1 MSTRR
6 SFPRRHRAIII
17 GGSMSGLFAAAF
29 LRRIGWDID
38 VYERSTVELVGRGAG
53 ITMHPEL
60 LEALQK
66 SGAGTRDL
74 GVKVDKRI
82 AFDRAGR
89 VIGEK
94 YLPQVLTSWDRLQR
108 LLRDTIDPAHYHLGW
123 NFERVEQDGSGVRV
137 HFSGGRVE
145 HGTILVGGDGIR
157 SGVRAA
163 ILPDVQPIYA
173 GYYIWRG
180 APNEADLSRRALN
193 EVFPYFSFFLPP
205 QQQVLCYPIAGL
217 NDDLRPGHRRL
228 NFIWYRVA
236 DATLLK
242 QMCVDAHGH
251 QHAYSV
257 PPPLIRKDLIA
268 ALRHEGDHVLPPV
281 LNDCLRA
288 IRQPF
293 FTPIYDFI
301 APRIVSGRV
310 ALVGDAASNAR
321 PHMGFGV
328 SKAACD
334 AQALA
339 NVLAE
344 NDDIGKALAAYNQ
357 IRQPIGEI
365 IVRHSR
371 KLGTHL
377 GVNLPTDEDRAMHER
392 LQDPGAMMDWI
403 AVPNFLAAYQ

>member
-1 MSTRR
+1 MPTPCSIARR
-6 SFPRRHRAIII
+6 RRAIIV

-29 LRRIGWDID
+29 LRQIGWNAD
-38 VYERSTVELVGRGAG
+38 VYERSTVELTGRGAG
-53 ITMHPEL
+53 ITTHPEL

-66 SGAGTRDL
+66 SGAGTRNL
-74 GVKVDKRI
+74 GVTIDKRI
-82 AFDRAGR
+82 ALDRAGR

-94 YLPQVLTSWDRLQR
+94 YLPQILTSWDRLQR
-108 LLRDTIDPAHYHLGW
+108 LLRDTIEPAHYHLGW
-123 NFERVEQDGSGVRV
+123 NFEHVEQDGSGVGV

-145 HGTILVGGDGIR
+145 HGAILVGGDGIR
-157 SGVRAA
+157 SSVRAA
-163 ILPDVQPIYA
+163 ILPEVQPNYA

-205 QQQVLCYPIAGL
+205 QQQVICYPIAGF
-217 NDDLRPGHRRL
+217 NDDLRPGYRRF

-236 DATLLK
+236 ESNLLK
-242 QMCVDAHGH
+242 QMCVDDHGH
-251 QHAYSV
+251 QHVYSV
-257 PPPLIRKDLIA
+257 PPPLIRRDLIA
-268 ALRHEGDHVLPPV
+268 GLRDEGGDALPPV

-288 IRQPF
+288 IKQPF

-310 ALVGDAASNAR
+310 ALVGDAASTAR

-334 AQALA
+334 ARALA
-339 NVLAE
+339 EALRDC
-344 NDDIGKALAAYNQ
+344 DDIGKALAEYNQ
-357 IRQPIGEI
+357 IRQPVGEI

-371 KLGTHL
+371 KLGTHM
-377 GVNLPTDEDRAMHER
+377 GVNLQTDEDRAMHAL
-392 LQDPGAMMDWI
+392 LQDPRVMMDWI
-403 AVPNFLAAYQ
+403 AVPNFLAAY